1 MLLPAQAFFL
11 FQFCVMFKN
20 IYFVEQQRTAT
31 SDIIQVKERERE
43 RERERKRGRDRQRQ
57 RDRKRE
63 RQTERERE
71 RERADFILDTR
82 QPVRD
87 LYENRSCTIISEV
100 LGILL

>member
-11 FQFCVMFKN
+11 CQFCVMFKN
-20 IYFVEQQRTAT
+20 IYFV
-31 SDIIQVKERERE
+31 
-43 RERERKRGRDRQRQ
+43 DRQRQ